1 MWLLLKQRWLTV
13 LGWAAIIP
21 TGIKGFWSF
30 VGHAGDVDFF
40 LSHIRDW
47 GWARDIIAWLIDPPS
62 WSFIPML
69 VVGFGMIAI
78 DNRRMLGRSGSF
90 NSSIWPQLVVFLGIT
105 FSIATVSSLLLIYRD
120 SRVTEKYMIAFECN
134 FSALPQKPPADG
146 FVRTLIAGS
155 SETVNLG
162 LSERAAMPDGKE
174 WSWAGVTTAYRC
186 QTTNAGQTA
195 VLNLIL
201 NIKTRFTK
209 SDGTSTERDN
219 LVRLPLLQPNAPFI
233 FYMLNLERDS
243 VEVDLPT
250 KGMLLDSSGARTD
263 VNLISGMYL
272 SFSLP
277 PLNEGGSQKPSPR
290 TEKKRNSSP

>member
-13 LGWAAIIP
+13 LGWATIIP

-62 WSFIPML
+62 WSLIPML
-69 VVGFGMIAI
+69 VIGFVMIAI
-78 DNRRMLGRSGSF
+78 DNRRMVGRTSNLQAGVRPKA
-90 NSSIWPQLVVFLGIT
+90 IVFLGII
-105 FSIATVSSLLLIYRD
+105 FSITTVSIVLLLYKGGR
-120 SRVTEKYMIAFECN
+120 STEKYMVAFECN
-134 FSALPQKPPADG
+134 FSALPQKPPAEG

-162 LSERAAMPDGKE
+162 LSERAAMSDGKE
-174 WSWAGVTTAYRC
+174 WDWAGVTTAYRC
-186 QTTNAGQTA
+186 QATNAGQTA
-195 VLNLIL
+195 IPNLIL
-201 NIKTRFTK
+201 NIKMRFTK
-209 SDGTSTERDN
+209 SNGSSTDRDN
-219 LVRLPLLQPNAPFI
+219 LVRLPLLQKNVPFV
-233 FYMLNLERDS
+233 FYMLNLEKDS

-250 KGMLLDSSGARTD
+250 KGMLLDSSGTQTD
-263 VNLISGMYL
+263 ITLISGMYL

-277 PLNEGGSQKPSPR
+277 PLYEGGSQKPSPR
-290 TEKKRNSSP
+290 TEKKKG